1 MSDQINISEVQR
13 CACATVRRTD
23 RVLTQFYDE
32 ILAPSG
38 LYITQFTLLATLSQ
52 AAPVTINR
60 LAEIMDMDRTTL
72 SRNLE
77 VLVKQHMV
85 RIEEGEDRR
94 TRQVHLTQEGE
105 QALRRALPL
114 WQEAQA
120 RIEHALGQERLEGLL
135 TDLEV
140 KLTDR
145 GNVARGGDFDTSV
158 PGVFVAGDMGR
169 GQSLI
174 VWAIAEGRAAAAGVD
189 RYLMGAT
196 ALPAPI
202 KPSAVPLQ

>member
-1 MSDQINISEVQR
+1 MSDQINISEVLR

-77 VLVKQHMV
+77 VLAKQHMV

-120 RIEHALGQERLEGLL
+120 RIEHALGRERFDGLL
-135 TDLEV
+135 TEL
-140 KLTDR
+140 
-145 GNVARGGDFDTSV
+145 
-158 PGVFVAGDMGR
+158 
-169 GQSLI
+169 
-174 VWAIAEGRAAAAGVD
+174 
-189 RYLMGAT
+189 
-196 ALPAPI
+196 
-202 KPSAVPLQ
+202 SAVRTAAR

>member
-1 MSDQINISEVQR
+1 MSDQINISEVLR

-77 VLVKQHMV
+77 VLAKQHMV

-120 RIEHALGQERLEGLL
+120 RVEHALGRERFDGLL
-135 TDLEV
+135 TDLS
-140 KLTDR
+140 
-145 GNVARGGDFDTSV
+145 A
-158 PGVFVAGDMGR
+158 A
-169 GQSLI
+169 
-174 VWAIAEGRAAAAGVD
+174 RAAA
-189 RYLMGAT
+189 R
-196 ALPAPI
+196 
-202 KPSAVPLQ
+202 